1 MIIAVA
7 VLSVALVGTLILSGM
22 QRSVNMFGSANLNF
36 TTFSVHV
43 TAGFWKDGVLL
54 HSAYHAGAVTQLGF
68 NVTFAKLLGNAT
80 FYNMTQYN
88 LNVTYMSIGYNTS
101 NLTPALTCL
110 PNEWNRTAATPHDAT
125 YNSCNWTAV
134 IHPGAGPY
142 IAQCFGINF
151 EDGIGNNA
159 LFAYDSYPTQVTGID
174 STFTITL
181 EFKVSAS

>member
-1 MIIAVA
+1 LIIAVV

-22 QRSVNMFGSANLNF
+22 QHSVNMFGSVNLSF
-36 TTFSVHV
+36 STLSVHV
-43 TAGFWKDGVLL
+43 TASFWKDGVLL
-54 HSAYHAGAVTQLGF
+54 HSAYHAGAVTQLGL
-68 NVTFAKLLGNAT
+68 NVTFAKLLGAAT
-80 FYNMTQYN
+80 FYNLTQYN

-134 IHPGAGPY
+134 IHPDTGPY
-142 IAQCFGINF
+142 TAQCFGINF
-151 EDGIGNNA
+151 EGGIGNNA

-181 EFKVSAS
+181 EFKVSGS